1 MQFDYSALEGRIK
14 EKFGNQYAFAYAMG
28 LSERTISLKLNNK
41 VGWRDREMEMACKLL
56 DIDLSEIPKY
66 FFAVLVQTN
75 WTFLKKNKRHFN

>member
-66 FFAVLVQTN
+66 FFCSISSNELN
-75 WTFLKKNKRHFN
+75 FFKEE